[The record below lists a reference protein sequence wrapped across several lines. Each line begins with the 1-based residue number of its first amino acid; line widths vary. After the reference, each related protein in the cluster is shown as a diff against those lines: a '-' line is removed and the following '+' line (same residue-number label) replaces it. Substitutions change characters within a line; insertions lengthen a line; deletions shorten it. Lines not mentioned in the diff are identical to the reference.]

1 MEKSKKKL
9 YNFWKT
15 NINYYKM
22 IQDDSHKQHTQLLK
36 NELTSFVKS
45 GKVLDIACG
54 ACEIRKFLN
63 KKVKYYGIDV
73 SDAALKEGKRL
84 FKDAK
89 LFNGDVESM
98 PFESNFFDY
107 VLCLYSF
114 EHFLNPKKV
123 TLEMTRVLKTG
134 GLLIMAAPSHDNI
147 FNIPES
153 LKMQLTTRN
162 KKYRYYIHRAKKYF
176 DRKYNPQ
183 IITEPDVLKY
193 PYHSDNDLTHVV
205 TIRETLKILKKCSM
219 EIVFLKTERRWY
231 NKWLMKYWNMPLFV
245 VSKKI

>member
-1 MEKSKKKL
+1 MEKKEAL
-9 YNFWKT
+9 YKFWKT

-22 IQDDSHKQHTQLLK
+22 IQEDSHKKDVQLHK
-36 NELTSFVKS
+36 SALTSFVKE
-45 GKVLDIACG
+45 GRVLDVACG

-63 KKVKYYGIDV
+63 KKIKYYGIDV
-73 SDAALKEGKRL
+73 SDAAIKEGKKL

-89 LFNGDVESM
+89 LFNGDVENL
-98 PFESNFFDY
+98 PFKDGFFDY

-123 TLEMTRVLKTG
+123 MLEMARVLKRE

-153 LKMQLTTRN
+153 LKMQLTTRG
-162 KKYRYYIHRAKKYF
+162 KKYRYYIKRAIKYF
-176 DRKYNPQ
+176 DREYNPQ
-183 IITEPDVLKY
+183 IVTEPDVLKY

-205 TIRETLKILKKCSM
+205 TILETLKILEEVKM
-219 EIVFLKTERRWY
+219 EVVFLKTENHWY
-231 NKWLMKYWNMPLFV
+231 NRWFMRYWNMPLFV
-245 VSKKI
+245 VAKKMY